1 MSPHRV
7 KDYVFYS
14 EEWLEVRY
22 EHYNISYFKPD
33 LTLRSHL
40 ASSDVG
46 WWTNSASAQ
55 PVTPILAKTDYWHW
69 YKDSHYP
76 YIATDNYKGKVHK
89 KKLQRIQIE
98 WEIQTVFIETF

>member
-33 LTLRSHL
+33 LISVSDTICSLDVSYTSGQIVVQL
-40 ASSDVG
+40 SSWQGPGAGQESFV
-46 WWTNSASAQ
+46 
-55 PVTPILAKTDYWHW
+55 
-69 YKDSHYP
+69 
-76 YIATDNYKGKVHK
+76 
-89 KKLQRIQIE
+89 
-98 WEIQTVFIETF
+98 